1 MGLIERIFRK
11 IHHFIINLRGDILR
25 DAVCHTSGHALLR
38 ISIDEIRPLLFHHGL
53 LFLTHGTAHEIASP
67 KRIAAQI
74 THDLHY
80 LLLINNTAVGRRQN
94 RLQLR
99 TQIGNCS
106 KIALSL
112 NIFRDKVHRSRT
124 VQGNPGNNIFK
135 VLWLQ
140 FLHEVLHS
148 CTFQLEHAICF
159 AGSDGCQNLFI
170 IKINLIK
177 INLFSGTLPYKLHG
191 ITQHRE
197 GSKSQEVH
205 LQKSELFDRRHRKL
219 GCDGTVRSP

>member
-11 IHHFIINLRGDILR
+11 VHHFIINLRGDIFR
-25 DAVCHTSGHALLR
+25 DAVRHTSGYALLR

-53 LFLTHGTAHEIASP
+53 LFLTHGTTHEIASP
-67 KRIAAQI
+67 KGIATQI
-74 THDLHY
+74 TYDLHY
-80 LLLINNTAVGRRQN
+80 LLLINNTAVGRCQN

-99 TQIGNCS
+99 TQIGNRS

-112 NIFRDKVHRSRT
+112 NIFRDKVHRSRA
-124 VQGNPGNNIFK
+124 VEGNPGNNIFK

-148 CTFQLEHAICF
+148 CTFQLEHTVRF
-159 AGSDGCQNLFI
+159 TGSDGCQNLFI
-170 IKINLIK
+170 IKINLIE
-177 INLFSGTLPYKLHG
+177 INLFSCTLLYKLHG

-219 GCDGTVRSP
+219 GCNGTVRSP